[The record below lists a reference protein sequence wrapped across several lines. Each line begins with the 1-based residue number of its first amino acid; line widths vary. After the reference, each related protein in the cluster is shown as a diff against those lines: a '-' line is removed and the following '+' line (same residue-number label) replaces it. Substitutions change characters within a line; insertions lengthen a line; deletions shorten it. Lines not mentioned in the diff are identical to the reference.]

1 MTRPPLSPTERST
14 IQRGKQR
21 AATERADLDEVL
33 DAGVICHLG
42 VVINGAPVV
51 LPTCYGWEG
60 DTLYVHG
67 STGAST
73 LRTAIAGAE
82 VSVAI
87 TLLDGIVYARSA
99 FHHSANYRSAVVH
112 GRARLVEDPDEKLHA
127 LAVIT
132 QQVAPGS
139 WDYTRGPNRKELAAT
154 SVLAL
159 ELTEAAVKIRRG
171 PPVDDEEDVAEDSR
185 WAGVLPVRQ
194 VWGEPEPCP
203 LLPPGVAAPS
213 HVTLRGASLGE

>member
-1 MTRPPLSPTERST
+1 MTRLPLSPTARST
-14 IQRGKQR
+14 VRRGKDR
-21 AATERADLDEVL
+21 ATSERTDLDEVL

-42 VVINGAPVV
+42 VVVNGAPVV
-51 LPTCYGWEG
+51 LPTCYGWE
-60 DTLYVHG
+60 DNTLYVHG

-87 TLLDGIVYARSA
+87 TLLDGIVYARSV

-112 GRARLVEDPDEKLHA
+112 GRARLVQEPDEKLHA
-127 LAVIT
+127 LEVIT
-132 QQVAPGS
+132 EHVAPGS
-139 WDYTRGPNRKELAAT
+139 WDYTRRPTQKELAGT

-159 ELTEAAVKIRRG
+159 ELTEASVKIRRG
-171 PPVDDEEDVAEDSR
+171 PPGDDEADVTDGSC

-203 LLPPGVAAPS
+203 LLPPNATAAPE
-213 HVTLRGASLGE
+213 HVRGRS

>member
-1 MTRPPLSPTERST
+1 MTRPPLSPTARST
-14 IQRGKQR
+14 IRRGKDR
-21 AATERADLDEVL
+21 AVSERTDLDEVL

-42 VVINGAPVV
+42 VVVDGAPVV
-51 LPTCYGWEG
+51 LPTCYGWE
-60 DTLYVHG
+60 DNTLYVHG

-87 TLLDGIVYARSA
+87 TLLDGIVYARSV

-112 GRARLVEDPDEKLHA
+112 GRARLVEEQDEKLHA
-127 LAVIT
+127 LEVIT
-132 QQVAPGS
+132 EHVAPGS
-139 WDYTRGPNRKELAAT
+139 WDYTRRPTQKELAGT

-171 PPVDDEEDVAEDSR
+171 PPGDDEADVTEDSC

-203 LLPPGVAAPS
+203 LLPPNATAAPA
-213 HVTLRGASLGE
+213 HVRGRSEKN